1 MKSVFYLFFVQNEA
15 LLEAICAME
24 GLPQK
29 YNFSHCCSKVDFERR
44 VFRNK
49 KADVGF
55 LPPLPTLDS
64 EEKCQ
69 AYKNNRIFSKKV
81 SLILVEQ

>member
-1 MKSVFYLFFVQNEA
+1 MESVFYVSIVQNDV

-29 YNFSHCCSKVDFERR
+29 HNFSHCCSKVDFERR
-44 VFRNK
+44 LCFFRHK

-55 LPPLPTLDS
+55 LLPLPTLDP
-64 EEKCQ
+64 EVKCQ
-69 AYKNNRIFSKKV
+69 AYKNNSESFLNK
-81 SLILVEQ
+81 